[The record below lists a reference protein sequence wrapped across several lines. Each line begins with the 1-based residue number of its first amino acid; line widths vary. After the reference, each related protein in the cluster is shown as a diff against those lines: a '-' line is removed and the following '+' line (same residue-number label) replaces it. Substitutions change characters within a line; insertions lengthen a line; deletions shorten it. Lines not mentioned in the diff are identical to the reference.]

1 MATPTPTPD
10 LAAVFNAVEAAD
22 TDFKNK
28 TAVVNGDSDAV
39 TATQAKL
46 ANQQAT
52 LATDTATAHD
62 SLVARNAAL
71 DAAIGA
77 LTAAKLPE

>member
-1 MATPTPTPD
+1 MATITTPD
-10 LAAVFNAVEAAD
+10 LAEVFNAVEAAD

-62 SLVARNAAL
+62 SLVARNVAL
-71 DAAIGA
+71 KSASDAFLAAI
-77 LTAAKLPE
+77 LPE